1 MAKAFAKAKSQGRG
15 KTCISAGVK
24 AKAAF
29 SGRSRV
35 VKKHAPASG
44 QRVGDKAKAE
54 APRAK
59 ASTTAKDPPTLRA
72 TGKGKAHAAPL
83 ELRPERKAKAQAKA
97 MPAASLKVA
106 AKTAKTKATATGST
120 NGKAKVAA
128 TALANRLRGKTRA
141 AALGKVKA
149 RPRVRPRIRRDALAA
164 MVHDILWD
172 LLSEGPVR
180 HARAKAASHRSQQT
194 KSRAQANSD
203 SDSLRSD
210 DSPEFPAALGKFWT
224 EAPP

>member
-44 QRVGDKAKAE
+44 QRVGDKAKAK
-54 APRAK
+54 ALRAK

-72 TGKGKAHAAPL
+72 TGKGKAHAAPR

-97 MPAASLKVA
+97 MPAASVKVA
-106 AKTAKTKATATGST
+106 AKTAKGQ
-120 NGKAKVAA
+120 GHCDG
-128 TALANRLRGKTRA
+128 LYQR
-141 AALGKVKA
+141 
-149 RPRVRPRIRRDALAA
+149 
-164 MVHDILWD
+164 
-172 LLSEGPVR
+172 EG
-180 HARAKAASHRSQQT
+180 
-194 KSRAQANSD
+194 
-203 SDSLRSD
+203 
-210 DSPEFPAALGKFWT
+210 
-224 EAPP
+224 

>member
-1 MAKAFAKAKSQGRG
+1 MVCMAKAFAKAKCQGGG
-15 KTCISAGVK
+15 KTCISAGVR

-44 QRVGDKAKAE
+44 QRVGDKAKAK
-54 APRAK
+54 ALRAK
-59 ASTTAKDPPTLRA
+59 ASTTAKGPPTLKA
-72 TGKGKAHAAPL
+72 TGKGKAHAAPR

-172 LLSEGPVR
+172 LLSEGWPPGR
-180 HARAKAASHRSQQT
+180 PTDLRQRCARQARRAGPTRCHELWQQGRLCE
-194 KSRAQANSD
+194 SEA
-203 SDSLRSD
+203 
-210 DSPEFPAALGKFWT
+210 SPEAWP
-224 EAPP
+224 